1 MNKEELSKTEFYRK
15 STDEIFEM
23 LNAGEN
29 GLGEEESKKR
39 LEKFGR
45 NQLKEQKKR
54 SLLDLI
60 VSQINNPVVYLLA
73 AAATVA
79 FIFGDNAEGIAIV
92 VVILIN
98 TIIGFW
104 MEFQA
109 QKSMNALKKMDKIT
123 SKVVRDGE
131 EKSIDANLLVP
142 GDIISLEAGMMVPAD
157 ARLVQ
162 EQEISVDESPLT
174 GESLDVEKNTETID
188 EEQGVADRKNMIY
201 KGTAITGGTGKA
213 IIVATGMETEIGNIS
228 TMVSEAEEE
237 QIPLDKKLHKL
248 TKRLI
253 WLTLGLAAA
262 FFLFG
267 WIAGKDWY
275 SLFQTAIA
283 WTIAAIPEGLPVVA
297 SIALAR
303 GMLKLAKKQV
313 IVKKLSAVETLGET
327 TVIFTDK
334 TGTLTENKL
343 SVNHLQFANQDISI
357 KIKEDTVE
365 LDNLENANENE
376 YFDHFLKIS
385 ARCNDASLDG
395 ENGPEGD
402 ALEISLLQF
411 MEKYDSQKYEEMTKP
426 ERVAEDPFDSE
437 SKYMGTVYKE
447 DGSYYVAAK
456 GAAESILGICSKIK
470 TEEGVQDISDE
481 DKEEWKK
488 KNNDLSG
495 QGLRVIAYA
504 FKNMDNKP
512 ENADEPEK
520 SFMNSLTFLGLVGF
534 LDPPKQDVPQAV
546 DECLHAGIK
555 VVMVTG
561 DHPGTALNIG
571 KKVHV
576 VEEDAKNVMKGSE
589 LDTDDKDRVT
599 STRVFSRVDP
609 EQKLNLIDHFQEQG
623 EIVGMTGDGVND
635 APALKK
641 ADIGIAMGK
650 RGTQVAQ
657 EVADMVLKDDSFPS
671 IVNAIKEGRIIFG
684 NIRKF
689 IMYQLS
695 YHLAEIIVIASIS
708 FTLFTLPLLPLQLLF
723 LNLLSDVFPALALGV
738 GKGNPHVMNLPPKD
752 PEEPIITKQNWLL
765 MSYYGLVIAASIAGA
780 YIFAKFAWNLS
791 DEIANNV
798 AFFSLAFAQ
807 LLHVFNMR
815 ERDEPIFKN
824 QVTTNKYVWYALAI
838 CIAALA
844 AAYLIPGMREILSF
858 QQMEPRTWVLIG
870 ITSVLPLIIIQV
882 VKIIRGPRKDKVE

>member
-1 MNKEELSKTEFYRK
+1 MNKEEIANTEFYRK
-15 STDEIFEM
+15 SADDLFK
-23 LNAGEN
+23 L
-29 GLGEEESKKR
+29 LESGKDGISDSESEKR
-39 LEKFGR
+39 IEKFGR

-54 SLLDLI
+54 SLLKI
-60 VSQINNPVVYLLA
+60 IISQINNPVVYLLTA
-73 AAATVA
+73 AAVVA
-79 FIFGDNAEGIAIV
+79 FIFGDTAEGIAIV

-109 QKSMNALKKMDKIT
+109 QKSMDALKKMDKIT
-123 SKVVRDGE
+123 AKVLRDGN
-131 EKSIDANLLVP
+131 EKSIDANELVP
-142 GDIISLEAGMMVPAD
+142 GDIITLEAGMMVPAD
-157 ARLVQ
+157 ARLVE

-174 GESLDVEKNTETID
+174 GESLDVEKNTEII
-188 EEQGVADRKNMIY
+188 EEKQGVADRKNMIY

-213 IIVATGMETEIGNIS
+213 IVVATGMETEIGNIS

-343 SVNHLQFANQDISI
+343 SVNHLQFPNQEVLI
-357 KIKEDTVE
+357 KIKEDQVALE
-365 LDNLENANENE
+365 KIENADENE
-376 YFDHFLKIS
+376 YFNHFIKIS
-385 ARCNDASLDG
+385 AFCNDASLNG

-411 MEKYDSQKYEEMTKP
+411 LEKYNPQKYGEISNQ

-437 SKYMGTVYKE
+437 SKYMGTVNKE
-447 DGSYYVAAK
+447 NGNYYVAAK
-456 GAAESILGICSKIK
+456 GAAESILGICSKINS
-470 TEEGVQDISDE
+470 EEGVTDISE
-481 DKEEWKK
+481 EKIQEWKK
-488 KNNDLSG
+488 KNDELSG

-504 FKNMDNKP
+504 YKTMDNEP
-512 ENADEPEK
+512 ENTDDPEK
-520 SFMNSLTFLGLVGF
+520 SFMNSLIFLGLVGF

-546 DECLHAGIK
+546 DECLKAGIK

-571 KKVHV
+571 TQVHI
-576 VEEDAKNVMKGSE
+576 VEEDASNVMKGSE
-589 LDTDDKDRVT
+589 LETHDEEKVT
-599 STRVFSRVDP
+599 GTRVFSRVDP
-609 EQKLNLIDHFQEQG
+609 EQKLNLIDHFQNQG

-641 ADIGIAMGK
+641 ADIGIAMGQ

-695 YHLAEIIVIASIS
+695 YHLAEIIVIATIS
-708 FTLFTLPLLPLQLLF
+708 FTLFTLPLFPLQLLF

-752 PEEPIITKQNWLL
+752 PEEPIITRQNWLL
-765 MSYYGLVIAASIAGA
+765 MGYYGLVIAASIAGA

-815 ERDEPIFKN
+815 ERDEPVFKN

-838 CIAALA
+838 CVAALV

-858 QQMEPRTWVLIG
+858 QQMEPRTWLLIAVA
-870 ITSVLPLIIIQV
+870 SVLPVIIIQV

>member
-1 MNKEELSKTEFYRK
+1 MNKEEIFNTEFYHK
-15 STDEIFEM
+15 SADDVYK
-23 LNAGEN
+23 L
-29 GLGEEESKKR
+29 LESGKEGISDSESEKR

-45 NQLKEQKKR
+45 NQLEEQKKR
-54 SLLDLI
+54 SLFQI
-60 VSQINNPVVYLLA
+60 IISQINNPVVYLLA

-79 FIFGDNAEGIAIV
+79 FIFGDTAEGIAII

-123 SKVVRDGE
+123 AKVLRDGE

-157 ARLVQ
+157 ARLVE

-174 GESLDVEKNTETID
+174 GESLDVEKNTEVI
-188 EEQGVADRKNMIY
+188 EEKQGVADRKNMIY

-213 IIVATGMETEIGNIS
+213 IVVATGMGTEIGNIS
-228 TMVSEAEEE
+228 TMVSEAEDE

-248 TKRLI
+248 TKKLI

-343 SVNHLQFANQDISI
+343 SVNHLQFPNQDVSI
-357 KIKEDTVE
+357 KIKEDKVTLE
-365 LDNLENANENE
+365 EIENADENE
-376 YFDHFLKIS
+376 HFNHFIKIS
-385 ARCNDASLDG
+385 AFCNDASLDG

-411 MEKYDSQKYEEMTKP
+411 LEKYNNEKYKEIVKQD
-426 ERVAEDPFDSE
+426 RVAEDPFDSE
-437 SKYMGTVYKE
+437 SKYMGTVNKE
-447 DGSYYVAAK
+447 NGNYYVAAK
-456 GAAESILGICSKIK
+456 GAAESIMGICSKIK
-470 TEEGVQDISDE
+470 SDKGVTDLSEEEIE
-481 DKEEWKK
+481 KWKK
-488 KNNDLSG
+488 KNDELSG

-504 FKNMDNKP
+504 YKTMDNEP
-512 ENADEPEK
+512 ENTDDPEK
-520 SFMNSLTFLGLVGF
+520 SFMNSLIFLGLVGF

-546 DECLHAGIK
+546 DECLKAGIK

-571 KKVHV
+571 TQVHI
-576 VEEDAKNVMKGSE
+576 VEEDASNVMKGSD
-589 LDTDDKDRVT
+589 LDTEDKDKVT
-599 STRVFSRVDP
+599 GTRIFSRVDP
-609 EQKLNLIDHFQEQG
+609 EQKLNLIDHFQNQG

-657 EVADMVLKDDSFPS
+657 EVADMVLKDDTFPS

-752 PEEPIITKQNWLL
+752 PEEPIITRQNWLL
-765 MSYYGLVIAASIAGA
+765 MGYYGLVIAASIAGA

-838 CIAALA
+838 CVAALV

-858 QQMEPRTWVLIG
+858 QEMEPRTWLLIA
-870 ITSVLPLIIIQV
+870 IASVIPVIIIQI